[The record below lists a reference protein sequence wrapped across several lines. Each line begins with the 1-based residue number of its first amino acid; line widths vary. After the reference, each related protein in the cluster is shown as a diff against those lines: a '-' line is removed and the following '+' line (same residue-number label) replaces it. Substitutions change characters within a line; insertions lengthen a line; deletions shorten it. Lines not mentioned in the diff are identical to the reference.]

1 VSVRHP
7 QTEEQELLVEAVRTL
22 ARERIAP
29 RAAEVDKS
37 AEFPWDAV
45 ELLRANDVFALGFA
59 EEHGGTGTGTLT
71 FLRAV
76 EELSWADATVGLILA
91 VQSLGAIAIE
101 LAGSDEQRQRY
112 LPRWASGEWIGAY
125 ALTEAGSGSD
135 ARALRTTARREGDV
149 WVIDGSKR
157 FITNAGVAHTYVVF
171 ARTGDG
177 ISAFMV
183 EKDAPGFAVS
193 RIEPKMGIKGSTT
206 GELVFDACRVPADAI
221 VGEEGSGFQLAM
233 RVLDRS
239 RPGIAAQALGIGQAA
254 LDYAIRYSTERET
267 FGKPLSE
274 HQGIQ
279 FMIADMAVKV
289 EASRGLLYDVG
300 AMLDQGIDGPE
311 LTKASAMAKLMCSDT
326 AMSVTTDAVQILGGY
341 GYIEEYPVERMMRD
355 AKITQIYEG
364 ANQIQRLVIAR
375 ELVRGLS
382 SPP

>member
-1 VSVRHP
+1 MSVRHG
-7 QTEEQELLVEAVRTL
+7 QSEEQNMLIDAVRVL

-29 RAAEVDKS
+29 HAAEVDKR
-37 AEFPWDAV
+37 AEFPWPAV
-45 ELLRANDVFALGFA
+45 ELLRQNDVFALGFA
-59 EEHGGTGTGTLT
+59 PEHGGTGTGTLT

-101 LAGSDEQRQRY
+101 LSGSPEQQRRY

-135 ARALRTTARREGDV
+135 ARAMLTTASRDGDE

-171 ARTGDG
+171 ARTGDS

-183 EKDAPGFAVS
+183 EQDAPGFSVA

-206 GELVFDACRVPADAI
+206 GELVFDGCRVPADALI
-221 VGEEGSGFQLAM
+221 GEEGTGFRTAM

-239 RPGIAAQALGIGQAA
+239 RPGIAAQALGIAQAA
-254 LDYAIRYSTERET
+254 LDHAVRYATERET

-279 FMIADMAVKV
+279 FMLADMAVKV
-289 EASRGLLYDVG
+289 ESSRGMLYDVG
-300 AMLDQGIDGPE
+300 AMLDAGIDGPE
-311 LTKASAMAKLMCSDT
+311 LTKASAMAKLLCSDS
-326 AMSVTTDAVQILGGY
+326 AMAVTTDAVQILGGY
-341 GYIEEYPVERMMRD
+341 GYIEEYPVERLMRD

-364 ANQIQRLVIAR
+364 ANQIQRIVIAR
-375 ELVRGLS
+375 ELIRELG
-382 SPP
+382 

>member
-1 VSVRHP
+1 MSVRHP
-7 QTEEQELLVEAVRTL
+7 QSEEQELLVEAVRTL
-22 ARERIAP
+22 AREQIAP
-29 RAAEVDKS
+29 HAAEVDKR
-37 AEFPWDAV
+37 AEFPFGAV
-45 ELLRANDVFALGFA
+45 ALLRQNDVFALAFA
-59 EEHGGTGTGTLT
+59 EEYGGTGTGTLT

-76 EELSWADATVGLILA
+76 EELSYADATVGLVLA

-101 LAGSDEQRQRY
+101 LAGSPEQKQRY
-112 LPRWASGEWIGAY
+112 LPRWASGEWISAY

-135 ARALRTTARREGDV
+135 ARALRTTARREGGE

-157 FITNAGVAHTYVVF
+157 FITNAGVADTYVVF
-171 ARTGDG
+171 ARTEDS

-183 EKDAPGFAVS
+183 EKDAPGFSVA

-206 GELVFDACRVPADAI
+206 GELLFEGCRVPADAI
-221 VGEEGSGFQLAM
+221 VGDEGTGFRTAM

-239 RPGIAAQALGIGQAA
+239 RPGIGAQALGIAQAA
-254 LDYAIRYSTERET
+254 LDYALRYAEERET
-267 FGKPLSE
+267 FGKPLAD

-279 FMIADMAVKV
+279 FMLADMAVKV

-300 AMLDQGIDGPE
+300 VMLDQGIDGSE
-311 LTKASAMAKLMCSDT
+311 LTRASAMAKLMCSDT

-375 ELVRGLS
+375 ELRRGAGS
-382 SPP
+382 

>member
-1 VSVRHP
+1 MSVRHG
-7 QTEEQELLVEAVRTL
+7 QSEEQELLIEAVRTL

-29 RAAEVDKS
+29 HAAEVDKR
-37 AEFPWDAV
+37 AEFPWPAV
-45 ELLRANDVFALGFA
+45 ELLRENDVFALGFA
-59 EEHGGTGTGTLT
+59 PEYGGTGTGTLT

-91 VQSLGAIAIE
+91 VQSLGAIAIQ
-101 LAGSDEQRQRY
+101 LSGSAEQRERY

-125 ALTEAGSGSD
+125 ALSEAGSGSD
-135 ARALRTTARREGDV
+135 ARAMRTTARRDGNE

-171 ARTGDG
+171 ARTGDT

-183 EKDAPGFAVS
+183 EKDAPGFSVA

-206 GELVFDACRVPADAI
+206 GELVFDACRVPAEAL
-221 VGEEGSGFQLAM
+221 VGEEGTGFRTAM

-239 RPGIAAQALGIGQAA
+239 RPGIAAQALGIAQAA
-254 LDYAIRYSTERET
+254 LDHAVRYATERET
-267 FGKPLSE
+267 FGKTLSE

-279 FMIADMAVKV
+279 FMLADMAVKV
-289 EASRGLLYDVG
+289 ESSRSMLYDVG
-300 AMLDQGIDGPE
+300 AMLDAGVDGPA
-311 LTKASAMAKLMCSDT
+311 LTKSSAMAKLICSDS

-341 GYIEEYPVERMMRD
+341 GYIEEYPVERLMRD

-364 ANQIQRLVIAR
+364 ANQIQRIVIAR
-375 ELVRGLS
+375 ELLRELG
-382 SPP
+382 

>member
-1 VSVRHP
+1 MSVRHP
-7 QTEEQELLVEAVRTL
+7 QTEEQDMLVEAVRTL

-29 RAAEVDKS
+29 RAAEVDKR

-45 ELLRANDVFALGFA
+45 ELLRENEVFALGFA
-59 EEHGGTGTGTLT
+59 PEYGGTGTGTLT

-101 LAGSDEQRQRY
+101 LAGSDEQKQRY

-125 ALTEAGSGSD
+125 ALSEAGSGSD
-135 ARALRTTARREGDV
+135 ARAMRTIARRDGDE
-149 WVIDGSKR
+149 WVINGSKR

-171 ARTGDG
+171 ARTGDE

-183 EKDAPGFAVS
+183 EQDAPGFSVS

-206 GELVFDACRVPADAI
+206 GELVFEGCRVPAGAL
-221 VGEEGSGFQLAM
+221 VGEQGSGFRTAM

-239 RPGIAAQALGIGQAA
+239 RPGIGAQALGIAQGA
-254 LDYAIRYSTERET
+254 LDYALRYATERET
-267 FGKPLSE
+267 FGKRLAE

-279 FMIADMAVKV
+279 FMLADMAVKV

-300 AMLDQGIDGPE
+300 VMLDQGIDGPE
-311 LTKASAMAKLMCSDT
+311 LTRAAAMAKLMCSDT
-326 AMSVTTDAVQILGGY
+326 AMAVTTDAVQILGGY

-375 ELVRGLS
+375 ELLRDLG
-382 SPP
+382 

>member
-1 VSVRHP
+1 MSVRHG
-7 QTEEQELLVEAVRTL
+7 QSEEQELLIEAVRTL

-29 RAAEVDKS
+29 HAAEVDKR
-37 AEFPWDAV
+37 AEFPWPAV
-45 ELLRANDVFALGFA
+45 ELLRENDVFALGFA
-59 EEHGGTGTGTLT
+59 PEYGGTGTGTLT

-91 VQSLGAIAIE
+91 VQSLGAIAIQ
-101 LAGSDEQRQRY
+101 LSGSAEQRERY

-125 ALTEAGSGSD
+125 ALSEAGSGSD
-135 ARALRTTARREGDV
+135 ARAMRTTARRDGNE

-171 ARTGDG
+171 ARTGDT

-183 EKDAPGFAVS
+183 EKDAPGFSVA

-206 GELVFDACRVPADAI
+206 GELVFDACRVPAEAL
-221 VGEEGSGFQLAM
+221 VGEEGTGFRTAM

-239 RPGIAAQALGIGQAA
+239 RPGIAAQALGIAQAA
-254 LDYAIRYSTERET
+254 LDHAVRYATERET
-267 FGKPLSE
+267 FGKTLSE

-279 FMIADMAVKV
+279 FMLADMAVKV
-289 EASRGLLYDVG
+289 ESSRSMLYDVG
-300 AMLDQGIDGPE
+300 AMLDAGVDGPA
-311 LTKASAMAKLMCSDT
+311 LTKASAMAKLICSDS

-341 GYIEEYPVERMMRD
+341 GYIEEYPVERLMRD

-364 ANQIQRLVIAR
+364 ANQIQRIVIAR
-375 ELVRGLS
+375 ELLRELG
-382 SPP
+382 

>member
-1 VSVRHP
+1 MSVRHG
-7 QTEEQELLVEAVRTL
+7 QSEEQELLIEAVRVL

-29 RAAEVDKS
+29 RAAEVDKR
-37 AEFPWDAV
+37 AEFPWPAV
-45 ELLRANDVFALGFA
+45 ELLRENDVFALGFA
-59 EEHGGTGTGTLT
+59 PEYGGTGTGTLT

-101 LAGSDEQRQRY
+101 LSGSPEQRQRY

-125 ALTEAGSGSD
+125 ALSEAGSGSD
-135 ARALRTTARREGDV
+135 ARAMRTTARRDGDE

-171 ARTGDG
+171 ARTGDS

-183 EKDAPGFAVS
+183 EKDAPGFSVA

-206 GELVFDACRVPADAI
+206 GELVFDGCRVPAAAL
-221 VGEEGSGFQLAM
+221 VGEEGTGFRTAM

-239 RPGIAAQALGIGQAA
+239 RPGIAAQALGIAQAA
-254 LDYAIRYSTERET
+254 LDHAVRYATERET

-279 FMIADMAVKV
+279 FMLADMAVRV
-289 EASRGLLYDVG
+289 ESSRGMLYDVG
-300 AMLDQGIDGPE
+300 AMLDAGVDGPA
-311 LTKASAMAKLMCSDT
+311 LTKASAMAKLICSDS
-326 AMSVTTDAVQILGGY
+326 AMSVTTDAVQIFGGY
-341 GYIEEYPVERMMRD
+341 GYIEEYPVERLMRD

-364 ANQIQRLVIAR
+364 ANQIQRIVIAR
-375 ELVRGLS
+375 ELLRELS
-382 SPP
+382 

>member
-1 VSVRHP
+1 MSVRHP
-7 QTEEQELLVEAVRTL
+7 QSEEQELLVEAVRTL
-22 ARERIAP
+22 AREQIAP
-29 RAAEVDKS
+29 HAAEVDKR

-45 ELLRANDVFALGFA
+45 GLLREHDVFALAFS
-59 EEHGGTGTGTLT
+59 EEYGGTGTGVLT

-76 EELSWADATVGLILA
+76 EELSWADATVGLVLA

-101 LAGSDEQRQRY
+101 LAGSPEQKQRY
-112 LPRWASGEWIGAY
+112 LPRWASGEWISAY

-135 ARALRTTARREGDV
+135 ARAMRTTARRDGDG

-157 FITNAGVAHTYVVF
+157 FITNAGVADTYVVF
-171 ARTGDG
+171 ARTGDT

-183 EKDAPGFAVS
+183 EKDAPGFSVA

-206 GELVFDACRVPADAI
+206 GELLFEGCRVPAEAI
-221 VGEEGSGFQLAM
+221 VGEEGTGFRTAM

-239 RPGIAAQALGIGQAA
+239 RPGIGAQALGIAQAA
-254 LDYAIRYSTERET
+254 LDYALRYAEERET
-267 FGKPLSE
+267 FGKPLTE

-279 FMIADMAVKV
+279 FMLADMAVKV

-300 AMLDQGIDGPE
+300 VMVDQGIDGPE
-311 LTKASAMAKLMCSDT
+311 LTRAAAMAKLMCSDT

-375 ELVRGLS
+375 ELRRAGGS
-382 SPP
+382 

>member
-1 VSVRHP
+1 MTVRHP
-7 QTEEQELLVEAVRTL
+7 QTAEQEMLVEAVRTL

-29 RAAEVDKS
+29 RAAEVDKR

-45 ELLRANDVFALGFA
+45 ELLRENEVFALAFDP
-59 EEHGGTGTGTLT
+59 EYGGTGTGVLT

-76 EELSWADATVGLILA
+76 EELSWADATVGLVLA
-91 VQSLGAIAIE
+91 VQSLGAIAVD
-101 LAGSDEQRQRY
+101 LAGSEDQKRRY

-135 ARALRTTARREGDV
+135 AQAMRTSYRRDGDG

-171 ARTGDG
+171 ARGEAG
-177 ISAFMV
+177 ISAFVV
-183 EKDAPGFAVS
+183 EADAPGFSVA

-206 GELVFDACRVPADAI
+206 GELVFDGCRVPGDALI
-221 VGEEGSGFQLAM
+221 GEEGGGFRIAM

-239 RPGIAAQALGIGQAA
+239 RPGIAAQALGIAQAA
-254 LDYAIRYSTERET
+254 LDHASRYATQRIA
-267 FGKPLSE
+267 FGKPIAE
-274 HQGIQ
+274 QQAIQ
-279 FMIADMAVKV
+279 FMLADMQTGVA
-289 EASRGLLYDVG
+289 ASRGLLYDVG
-300 AMLDQGIDGPE
+300 AMLDAGVKGSE

-326 AMSVTTDAVQILGGY
+326 AMAVTTDAVQILGGY

-364 ANQIQRLVIAR
+364 TNQIQRIVIAR
-375 ELVRGLS
+375 ELLRGLG
-382 SPP
+382 

>member
-1 VSVRHP
+1 MSVRHG
-7 QTEEQELLVEAVRTL
+7 QSEEQNMLIDAVRVL

-29 RAAEVDKS
+29 HAAEVDKR
-37 AEFPWDAV
+37 AEFPWPAV
-45 ELLRANDVFALGFA
+45 ELLRQNDVFALGFA
-59 EEHGGTGTGTLT
+59 PEHGGTGTGTLT

-101 LAGSDEQRQRY
+101 LSGSPEQQRRY

-135 ARALRTTARREGDV
+135 ARAMLTTARRDGDE

-171 ARTGDG
+171 ARTGDS

-183 EKDAPGFAVS
+183 EQEAPGFSVA

-206 GELVFDACRVPADAI
+206 GELVFDGCRVPADALI
-221 VGEEGSGFQLAM
+221 GEEGTGFRTAM

-239 RPGIAAQALGIGQAA
+239 RPGIAAQALGIAQAA
-254 LDYAIRYSTERET
+254 LDHAVRYATERET

-279 FMIADMAVKV
+279 FMLADMAVKV
-289 EASRGLLYDVG
+289 ESSRGMLYDVG
-300 AMLDQGIDGPE
+300 AMLDAGIDGPE
-311 LTKASAMAKLMCSDT
+311 LTKTSAMAKLLCSDS
-326 AMSVTTDAVQILGGY
+326 AMAVTTDAVQILGGY
-341 GYIEEYPVERMMRD
+341 GYIEEYPVERLMRD

-364 ANQIQRLVIAR
+364 ANQIQRIVIAR
-375 ELVRGLS
+375 ELLRELG
-382 SPP
+382 

>member
-1 VSVRHP
+1 MSVRHP
-7 QTEEQELLVEAVRTL
+7 QSDEQEALVEAVRTL
-22 ARERIAP
+22 ARGQIAP
-29 RAAEVDKS
+29 HAAEVDKR

-45 ELLRANDVFALGFA
+45 ALLREHEVFALCFA
-59 EEHGGTGTGTLT
+59 EQYGGTGTGTLT

-76 EELSWADATVGLILA
+76 EELSWADATVGLVLA
-91 VQSLGAIAIE
+91 VQSLGAVAIE
-101 LAGSDEQRQRY
+101 LAGSPEQKQRY
-112 LPRWASGEWIGAY
+112 LPRWASGEWISAY

-135 ARALRTTARREGDV
+135 SRAMRTTARRDGDG

-157 FITNAGVAHTYVVF
+157 FITNAGVADTYVVF
-171 ARTGDG
+171 ARTGDS

-183 EKDAPGFAVS
+183 EKDAPGFSVA

-206 GELVFDACRVPADAI
+206 GELLFEGCRVPADAI
-221 VGEEGSGFQLAM
+221 VGDEGTGFRTAM

-239 RPGIAAQALGIGQAA
+239 RPGIGAQALGIAQAA
-254 LDYAIRYSTERET
+254 LDYALRYAEDRET
-267 FGKPLSE
+267 FGKPLAD

-279 FMIADMAVKV
+279 FMLADMAVKV

-300 AMLDQGIDGPE
+300 VMLDQGIDGPE
-311 LTKASAMAKLMCSDT
+311 LTRASAMAKLMCSDT

-364 ANQIQRLVIAR
+364 ANQIQRMVIAR
-375 ELVRGLS
+375 ELRRGAAS
-382 SPP
+382 

>member
-1 VSVRHP
+1 MSVRHG
-7 QTEEQELLVEAVRTL
+7 QSEEQELLIEAVRTL

-29 RAAEVDKS
+29 HAAEVDKR
-37 AEFPWDAV
+37 AEFPWPAV
-45 ELLRANDVFALGFA
+45 ELLRENDVFALGFA
-59 EEHGGTGTGTLT
+59 LEYGGTGTGTLT

-91 VQSLGAIAIE
+91 VQSLGAIAIQ
-101 LAGSDEQRQRY
+101 LSGSAEQRERY

-125 ALTEAGSGSD
+125 ALSEAGSGSD
-135 ARALRTTARREGDV
+135 ARAMRTTARRDGNE

-171 ARTGDG
+171 ARTCDT

-183 EKDAPGFAVS
+183 EKDAPGFSVA

-206 GELVFDACRVPADAI
+206 GELVFDACRVPAEAL
-221 VGEEGSGFQLAM
+221 VGEEGTGFRTAM

-239 RPGIAAQALGIGQAA
+239 RPGIAAQALGIAQAA
-254 LDYAIRYSTERET
+254 LDHAVRYATERET
-267 FGKPLSE
+267 FGKTLSE

-279 FMIADMAVKV
+279 FMLADMAVKV
-289 EASRGLLYDVG
+289 ESSRSMLYDVG
-300 AMLDQGIDGPE
+300 AMLDAGVDGPA
-311 LTKASAMAKLMCSDT
+311 LTKSSAMAKLICSDS

-341 GYIEEYPVERMMRD
+341 GYIEEYPVERLMRD

-364 ANQIQRLVIAR
+364 ANQIQRIVIAR
-375 ELVRGLS
+375 ELLRELG
-382 SPP
+382 

>member
-1 VSVRHP
+1 MSVRHP
-7 QTEEQELLVEAVRTL
+7 QSEEQELLVEAVRTL
-22 ARERIAP
+22 AREQIGP
-29 RAAEVDKS
+29 HAAEVDKR
-37 AEFPWDAV
+37 AEFPFGAV
-45 ELLRANDVFALGFA
+45 ELLRQNDVFALAFA
-59 EEHGGTGTGTLT
+59 EEYGGTGTGVLT

-76 EELSWADATVGLILA
+76 EELSYADATVGLVLA

-101 LAGSDEQRQRY
+101 LAGSQEQKQRY
-112 LPRWASGEWIGAY
+112 LPRWASGEWISAY

-135 ARALRTTARREGDV
+135 ARAMRTTARRDGGE

-157 FITNAGVAHTYVVF
+157 FITNAGVADTYVVF
-171 ARTGDG
+171 ARTGDS

-183 EKDAPGFAVS
+183 EKDAPGFSVA

-206 GELVFDACRVPADAI
+206 GELLFEGCRVPADAI
-221 VGEEGSGFQLAM
+221 IGDEGTGFRTAM

-239 RPGIAAQALGIGQAA
+239 RPGIGAQALGIAQAA
-254 LDYAIRYSTERET
+254 LDYALRYAEERET
-267 FGKPLSE
+267 FGKPLAD

-279 FMIADMAVKV
+279 FMLADMAVKV

-300 AMLDQGIDGPE
+300 VMLDQGIDGSE
-311 LTKASAMAKLMCSDT
+311 LTRASAMAKLMCSDT

-375 ELVRGLS
+375 ELRRGAGS
-382 SPP
+382 